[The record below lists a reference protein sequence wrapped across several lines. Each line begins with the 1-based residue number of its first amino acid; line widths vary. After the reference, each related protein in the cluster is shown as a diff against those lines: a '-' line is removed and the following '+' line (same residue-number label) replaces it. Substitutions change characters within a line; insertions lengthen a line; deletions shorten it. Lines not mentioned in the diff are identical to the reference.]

1 MRLTTAVV
9 ATLVVAL
16 AVPAGATGGAPVQE
30 QCTFP
35 VTETD
40 ATGTEVTIEEEPQRV
55 VVLQASAAQ
64 VMWEIGAKEK
74 VVGMPV
80 KSYTAYLDGS
90 DERTDVL
97 TGEGQVERETVVGL
111 EPDLVIAPNVVQN
124 ETVEQLRN
132 DGLTVYRTDFGKS
145 LEDIYAKTELVG
157 RLVGACQG
165 AERTV
170 ASTRERVDTIRQA
183 VEGEQK
189 PRVLYEFYNF
199 TAGNQTFIHEVIE
212 TAGGDNIAANAG
224 ISGYATISEEVVAE
238 QDPEWVVHPSDAP
251 LPQGEP
257 YMSTTAYEENQT
269 LEVNANY
276 MNQPGPRVVVPMTQ
290 LAKAFHPE
298 AYAAANATATPTAT
312 DGAET
317 TRSTPAGETSQPG
330 FGLSTVV
337 AALALVAGLLGRR
350 LD

>member
-1 MRLTTAVV
+1 MRLITALA

-16 AVPAGATGGAPVQE
+16 ALPAGVAGGATTQE

-35 VTETD
+35 VTEAD
-40 ATGTEVTIEEEPQRV
+40 ATGTEVTVEEEPQRV

-80 KSYTAYLDGS
+80 KSYTAYLNGS
-90 DERTDVL
+90 EEQTDVL
-97 TGEGQVERETVVGL
+97 TAEGQVERETVVGL
-111 EPDLVIAPNVVQN
+111 EPDLVIAPNVVPN
-124 ETVEQLRN
+124 ETVEQLRQ

-145 LEDIYAKTELVG
+145 LDDIYAKTELLG
-157 RLVGACQG
+157 RLVGECQG

-170 ASTRERVDTIRQA
+170 SSMQSRVETIRQA
-183 VEGEQK
+183 VEGEER

-199 TAGNQTFIHEVIE
+199 TAGNGTFVHEILE

-224 ISGYATISEEVVAE
+224 ISGYAKISEEVVAE
-238 QDPEWVVHPSDAP
+238 QDPEWVIHPSDAP

-257 YMSTTAYEENQT
+257 YTSTTAYQQNQT

-276 MNQPGPRVVVPMTQ
+276 MNQPAPRVVIPMAK
-290 LAKAFHPE
+290 LAKAFHPD
-298 AYAAANATATPTAT
+298 AYADANATTTATAQPGTTEPATP
-312 DGAET
+312 G
-317 TRSTPAGETSQPG
+317 GETSQPG
-330 FGLSTVV
+330 FGLSAMV
-337 AALALVAGLLGRR
+337 AALALVAVLLGRR
-350 LD
+350 F